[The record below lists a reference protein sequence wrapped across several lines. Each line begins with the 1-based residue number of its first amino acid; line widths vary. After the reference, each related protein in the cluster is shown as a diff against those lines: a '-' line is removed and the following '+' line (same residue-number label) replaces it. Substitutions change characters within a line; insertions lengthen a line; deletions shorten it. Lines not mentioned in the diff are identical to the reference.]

1 MEVIWNPGDSN
12 MIILRVRRRSTSR
25 REEGESL
32 YETDSE
38 EQHLVPSQSLPH
50 APPLSHSEGNEA
62 VVFLVSISWK
72 LQRRIRMYNGC
83 TFHPLR

>member
-12 MIILRVRRRSTSR
+12 MIILRVRQRSTSR

-38 EQHLVPSQSLPH
+38 EQHLVPGQGLSHTL
-50 APPLSHSEGNEA
+50 PLSNAEGNQGGM
-62 VVFLVSISWK
+62 FLI
-72 LQRRIRMYNGC
+72 
-83 TFHPLR
+83 P

>member
-12 MIILRVRRRSTSR
+12 MIILRVRRRSISR

-38 EQHLVPSQSLPH
+38 EQHLVPSQSLSDTL
-50 APPLSHSEGNEA
+50 PLSHSEGNQGGM
-62 VVFLVSISWK
+62 FLI
-72 LQRRIRMYNGC
+72 
-83 TFHPLR
+83 P